1 MAVGEVTTKELAP
14 EPSRRG
20 RIMEWVTTTDHKK
33 IGIMYL
39 VSSLSFFVVGG
50 VFALLIRLELAR
62 PGTQF
67 LQPHLYNQIF
77 TMHGTL
83 MVFLVIFP
91 MLSGFG
97 NYFVPLHIGALD
109 MAFPRINAL
118 SFWLIPVGGLTI
130 LSGFLTKGGAAAA
143 GWTSY
148 PPLARQ
154 LGTGE
159 DLWILGL
166 MIVGT
171 SSILGAINFI
181 VTILRLRAPGMT
193 MMRLPIF
200 VWSVLATA
208 LLTILAVPV
217 FTAGVIMLF
226 ADRNLGTFF
235 FDPSHGGNALLW
247 QNVFWFFGHP
257 EVYMLIL
264 VAWGIVSEILPVFS
278 GKPLFGYKGVVLS
291 FLMITA
297 LSFTVWAH
305 HMFATGS
312 VELPFFSATTEMIS
326 IPTGVLFFVWL
337 ATLYKGKIRLETP
350 MLFALGFIAMFLIGG
365 IDGVWTASPAVDFA
379 LTDTYWVVSHIH
391 YVLFGGTVFGIM
403 AGMYYWFPKMSGR
416 TLSRKLGI
424 WQFWIQLVGMNVAF
438 FPMHLLGLHGMPRR
452 IADYA
457 ATRGWAM
464 LNTVSTIGAFMIAFA
479 ILLFLINVRM
489 TLRKPKDAP
498 DDPWAGNTLEWAT
511 TSPPPV
517 HNFDRLPPVRSAR
530 PVRDL
535 RAGETS

>member
-1 MAVGEVTTKELAP
+1 M
-14 EPSRRG
+14 
-20 RIMEWVTTTDHKK
+20 
-33 IGIMYL
+33 
-39 VSSLSFFVVGG
+39 
-50 VFALLIRLELAR
+50 
-62 PGTQF
+62 
-67 LQPHLYNQIF
+67 
-77 TMHGTL
+77 
-83 MVFLVIFP
+83 
-91 MLSGFG
+91 
-97 NYFVPLHIGALD
+97 
-109 MAFPRINAL
+109 
-118 SFWLIPVGGLTI
+118 GGLTI

-148 PPLARQ
+148 VPLARQ

-166 MIVGT
+166 IIIGT

-193 MMRLPIF
+193 MMRMPIF

-208 LLTILAVPV
+208 LLAILSIPV

-235 FDPSHGGNALLW
+235 FDPTHGGNALLW

-264 VAWGIVSEILPVFS
+264 GAWGIVSEILPVFS

-350 MLFALGFIAMFLIGG
+350 MLFALGFIGMFLIGG

-416 TLSRKLGI
+416 KLSRKLGL
-424 WQFWIQLVGMNVAF
+424 WQFWLQLLGMNLAF

-452 IADYA
+452 IADYSS
-457 ATRGWAM
+457 TRGWAM
-464 LNTVSTIGAFMIAFA
+464 LNTISTVGAFTIGIAM
-479 ILLFLINVRM
+479 LLFVINVWM
-489 TLRKPKDAP
+489 TLRRPKDAA
-498 DDPWAGNTLEWAT
+498 DDPWQGNTLEWAT

-517 HNFDRLPPVRSAR
+517 HNFDRLPPVRSVR
-530 PVRDL
+530 PVYDL
-535 RAGETS
+535 RSSAPITQSTTSGGETS